1 MACMSATNALAARA
15 SAVRTNKRCVPTD
28 KPHPGKLVFP
38 REHRDDTRASVPN
51 GVFRRARTRLPRSR
65 VTRVP
70 TRRLSRDERQDL
82 ARAQRPPGASNRRP
96 RDAARAL
103 DRAGRPLRGAT
114 RSCFREV
121 PGATPPVFPA
131 SSGPR
136 ADPNRPHSPLIVRSA
151 TVKCSAAKPAIVEK
165 VEKVGK
171 AALSGLA
178 ASAILASVRPAN
190 NNDIWTRVRSRRL
203 SLAPAR
209 GFPRTRAL
217 AFARAHLARAR
228 RSHPRAGPHPRP
240 VARDAA
246 SLVRRDARVS
256 ANATSPGPGTAGTAA
271 ARR

>member
-1 MACMSATNALAARA
+1 MSGALRERA
-15 SAVRTNKRCVPTD
+15 SACSRARAVTDYRDVFLVRFDGFAGR
-28 KPHPGKLVFP
+28 F
-38 REHRDDTRASVPN
+38 SV
-51 GVFRRARTRLPRSR
+51 ARTRRDDRSGSAPIF
-65 VTRVP
+65 VSASGFS
-70 TRRLSRDERQDL
+70 RLGLSD
-82 ARAQRPPGASNRRP
+82 RPPYPSA
-96 RDAARAL
+96 RDARL
-103 DRAGRPLRGAT
+103 T
-114 RSCFREV
+114 I
-121 PGATPPVFPA
+121 PPPFHP
-131 SSGPR
+131 
-136 ADPNRPHSPLIVRSA
+136 VRNSTA
-151 TVKCSAAKPAIVEK
+151 VKCSAAKPAFVEK
-165 VEKVGK
+165 VEKAGK

-246 SLVRRDARVS
+246 SLVRGDARVS

>member
-1 MACMSATNALAARA
+1 MACSGGRGRASRARARRGFRREDSLATSVRTSRARNARPARRIAALATPRARFAGSRRA
-15 SAVRTNKRCVPTD
+15 SASRCHAV
-28 KPHPGKLVFP
+28 VFS
-38 REHRDDTRASVPN
+38 RGSRRD
-51 GVFRRARTRLPRSR
+51 
-65 VTRVP
+65 
-70 TRRLSRDERQDL
+70 
-82 ARAQRPPGASNRRP
+82 
-96 RDAARAL
+96 
-103 DRAGRPLRGAT
+103 
-114 RSCFREV
+114 
-121 PGATPPVFPA
+121 PPVFPA

-228 RSHPRAGPHPRP
+228 RSHPRVGPHPRP

-246 SLVRRDARVS
+246 SLVRGDARVS